1 MSKYIIDLLKNKYIY
16 EKRKKNLVKG
26 LKGKETKIVL
36 LDTSIHNN
44 IGDACIALAEIL
56 FLEKMPIKLV
66 EIDQEECAVYLE
78 DIKRYIKKEDIVVI
92 HGGGNLGNVWLHHEL
107 TRRKIIQMF
116 PGNLIVSMPQTF
128 YFTRDSVG
136 EKERK
141 ESCRIYNKHQNLYLF
156 AREKVSYELMKKNFG
171 ENTRL
176 VPDIVLSINKDYFKM
191 PEFRRDGVL
200 FCMRRDAEKSIS
212 QILEKKMKEYFI
224 SIGKKIVETDMVA
237 KGEIRKNDREEIIK
251 KKLEEF
257 KKAEVVITD
266 RLHGMIF
273 AFLMN
278 TPCLVFANNNHKIQG
293 VYEWIKSCGYIRFV
307 SEHLNKI
314 EEIESE
320 YQKVISVKGE
330 KINFNEQFRTLE
342 KIFYR

>member
-1 MSKYIIDLLKNKYIY
+1 MSKYIINLLKNKYVY
-16 EKRKKNLVKG
+16 EKRKKNLVKS
-26 LKGKETKIVL
+26 LKGKEAQIVL

-56 FLEKMPIKLV
+56 FLEKMPKKLV
-66 EIDQEECAVYLE
+66 EIDQEECGVYLQ
-78 DIKRYIKKEDIVVI
+78 DIKKYIKKEDIVVI

-116 PGNLIVSMPQTF
+116 PENLIVSMPQTF
-128 YFTRDSVG
+128 YFTGDSVG

-141 ESCRIYNKHQNLYLF
+141 KSCRIYNKHQNLYLF

-171 ENTRL
+171 ENVRL
-176 VPDIVLSINKDYFKM
+176 VPDIVLSIDKDYFKI
-191 PEFRRDGVL
+191 PESKRDGVL

-212 QILEKKMKEYFI
+212 QTLEKKVKEYFI
-224 SIGKKIVETDMVA
+224 NIGKKIVETDMIA

-266 RLHGMIF
+266 RLHGMVF
-273 AFLMN
+273 AFLTN
-278 TPCLVFANNNHKIQG
+278 TPCLVFANNNHKIHG
-293 VYEWIKSCGYIRFV
+293 VYEWIKSCGYIRFI

-314 EEIESE
+314 EEIASE

-330 KINFNEQFRTLE
+330 KIDFNEQFRTLE